1 MNYTTRRKRSN
12 NKKTRKHRGRINWK
26 FWQTA
31 PAPSAPSAPAPA
43 PAPAPPAP
51 AAEVVENKC
60 PPCPVCGQAQAQQA
74 QAPIEPI
81 PATMPALED
90 EPTGSMMTGG
100 KRRRGRKSNKKSNR
114 KSKKWFQMGCKSMF

>member
-12 NKKTRKHRGRINWK
+12 KKSLKTRKHRGGINWK
-26 FWQTA
+26 FWEKTA
-31 PAPSAPSAPAPA
+31 PANAP

-60 PPCPVCGQAQAQQA
+60 PPCPVCGQQQA

-81 PATMPALED
+81 PAAMPALED

>member
-12 NKKTRKHRGRINWK
+12 KKSSKTRKHRGGINWK

-31 PAPSAPSAPAPA
+31 PANAPAPA
-43 PAPAPPAP
+43 ATPAPAP

-60 PPCPVCGQAQAQQA
+60 PPCPVCAQAQLAQAQAQ

-81 PATMPALED
+81 PTAMPALED

>member
-12 NKKTRKHRGRINWK
+12 SKKTRKHRGGINWK

-31 PAPSAPSAPAPA
+31 PAST
-43 PAPAPPAP
+43 PAPAPPVP

-74 QAPIEPI
+74 QAQAPIEPI

-90 EPTGSMMTGG
+90 EPTGSMMSGG
-100 KRRRGRKSNKKSNR
+100 KRRRVRKSNKKSNR